1 MGQKLWTAVDRYIS
15 EKLVPSDPA
24 LDETQQASLR
34 AGFPSFDL
42 APNQAK
48 LLQLL
53 ARIQGAKKILEIG
66 TFSGY
71 SAIWLA
77 RALPLDGKLVT
88 LELDPERAAV
98 ASANIARAGLGSLV
112 DIRVG
117 PALKSLARL
126 HDEGAGPFDLVF
138 IDADKRNHPA
148 YLEWALRLSR
158 PGTII
163 VADNVVRE
171 GAVLD
176 AKHPDPDIQGVRR
189 FFEILA
195 KEPRLEATALQT
207 VGSKGHDGFCLAL
220 VTR

>member
-15 EKLVPSDPA
+15 ERLIPSDAA
-24 LDETQQASLR
+24 LDETQRASLR
-34 AGFPSFDL
+34 AGFPSFDV
-42 APNQAK
+42 APNQGK
-48 LLQLL
+48 MLHLL
-53 ARIQGAKKILEIG
+53 ARIREAKKILEIG

-77 RALPLDGKLVT
+77 RALPPDGKLVS
-88 LELDPERAAV
+88 LELDPKNAAV
-98 ASANIARAGLGSLV
+98 ASANLARAGLSSLV
-112 DIRVG
+112 EIRTG
-117 PALKSLARL
+117 QALKSLSKL
-126 HDEGAGPFDLVF
+126 YDEGAGPFDLVF

-158 PGTII
+158 PGTVI

-189 FFEILA
+189 FCEILA
-195 KEPRLEATALQT
+195 KEPRLDATALQT

-220 VTR
+220 VVR